1 MRGGRVAAVVGSAAL
16 VLGAGA
22 AAPAQARKAPA
33 RFHVGAAVSTI
44 PPPVPVSPGGFGP
57 TPPITKLHDPLT
69 ARAFYVASR
78 GHAVAFVT
86 VDAQGHF
93 AAYQES
99 PTLGIT
105 DERET
110 AAKRISAIPG
120 ATRMTR
126 ADIVVQATHSHAAP
140 TLEGIWGP
148 SPPVYLQLVHD
159 RVVEALVAAARNA
172 RPAYLKS
179 AVVDAN
185 RLDTHVIDTDSYPG
199 WANDGQLSILRG
211 LDPRTRATIATF
223 ASVSVHGAHVRGD
236 MARLLSADY
245 FGWVRS
251 ALER

>member
-44 PPPVPVSPGGFGP
+44 PPPVPVSPGGFGLS
-57 TPPITKLHDPLT
+57 PPIAKLHDPLT

-86 VDAQGHF
+86 VDAQGYF

-126 ADIVVQATHSHAAP
+126 ADIVGPATHGHQESPVEVTDAA
-140 TLEGIWGP
+140 TMRWFA
-148 SPPVYLQLVHD
+148 
-159 RVVEALVAAARNA
+159 RVVE
-172 RPAYLKS
+172 
-179 AVVDAN
+179 
-185 RLDTHVIDTDSYPG
+185 SYVE
-199 WANDGQLSILRG
+199 QG
-211 LDPRTRATIATF
+211 LG
-223 ASVSVHGAHVRGD
+223 S
-236 MARLLSADY
+236 ARLVTDPTVAGAEAFAQVPASNA
-245 FGWVRS
+245 
-251 ALER
+251 ALLALNRAWSLPDAQKEQGAQA